1 MRARLV
7 LAALVFSLTVGV
19 VRAGQPPCSTVDHTH
34 ERAGYPQ
41 CVAWYAIPGRTAKDT
56 VGYVGGGCLPIFRG
70 EGRCPSDGIF
80 GWDYVGC
87 GWYPGRVFL
96 SWCHC
101 AKTPLPGP
109 YKTDGPHVPDV
120 FSVHPLRH
128 AAAHGQECPDR

>member
-1 MRARLV
+1 MRARLI
-7 LAALVFSLTVGV
+7 LIALVFSVTPCAA
-19 VRAGQPPCSTVDHTH
+19 RAADLPCTPAGHTH
-34 ERAGYPQ
+34 ERAGYPL

-56 VGYVGGGCLPIFRG
+56 VGYIGGGCLWHKG

-96 SWCHC
+96 NWCHC
-101 AKTPLPGP
+101 NKLPAPGP

-120 FSVHPLRH
+120 FSVHPLLRL
-128 AAAHGQECPDR
+128 AESKECPGAGH